1 MNYDWDVI
9 VIGGGPAGLSAAIRA
24 RWIKRYKALPCS
36 TLLIENSRLGGQAGW
51 HGSIFTGPSWKLEA
65 KEITRRLT
73 KDLNDLDIATLKTKV
88 TRIGQKGG
96 IKEVH
101 TDDGKVYT
109 SLAVVIATGIK
120 MLVNEKKYLGK
131 GLKVTSMGYEALV
144 SDLKRLLRRRWEPR
158 LVIVGSAKLT
168 NLIPLIRQ
176 LNSAGSDLLF
186 IIEGDAKEN
195 DDEDI
200 VRGWVEGY
208 RGDGHIQGLY
218 LRTNQG
224 REDISCG
231 GVLLDFNSYELAPT
245 SGIGL
250 WGDLFDSPFVDVDP
264 DMQTAVPGILAAGDA
279 TAGGYN
285 SFSRAVSQ
293 GMIAGLSA
301 YRYVYNKKLGSEP
314 PLFAYR
320 ATDFPL
326 SADFQELPV
335 FDKKL
340 KPRILCEEKK
350 IRAVLGDNWRWLP
363 ARLHGRESMEKIAGE
378 KNIPLEE
385 LRNILKLLV
394 EKKLITFHVD
404 IADSL

>member
-9 VIGGGPAGLSAAIRA
+9 VVGGGPAGLSAAIRA

-73 KDLNDLDIATLKTKV
+73 KDLKDLNIAALKTKV
-88 TRIGQKGG
+88 TRIDQKGE
-96 IKEVH
+96 IKEVYA
-101 TDDGKVYT
+101 DDGRIYR

-131 GLKVTSMGYEALV
+131 GLEVTSMGYEAVV

-168 NLIPLIRQ
+168 NLIPLIRE
-176 LNSAGSDLLF
+176 LNSAGSALLF
-186 IIEGDAKEN
+186 IIEGDTEEDN
-195 DDEDI
+195 DEDI
-200 VRGWVEGY
+200 FRGWVEGY

-224 REDISCG
+224 RKDISCG

-250 WGDLFDSPFVDVDP
+250 WGNLFDAPFVEVDL
-264 DMQTAVPGILAAGDA
+264 DMQTSVPGILAAGDV

-285 SFSRAVSQ
+285 SFSKAVSQ

-301 YRYVYNKKLGSEP
+301 YRYVYKKKLGSEP

-320 ATDFPL
+320 ATDFLL
-326 SADFQELPV
+326 SEDFQELPV

-350 IRAVLGDNWRWLP
+350 IRAVLGDIWSWLP
-363 ARLHGRESMEKIAGE
+363 ARLLGRESMEEIAGE
-378 KNIPLEE
+378 ENVPLEE

-394 EKKLITFHVD
+394 EKKLITFH
-404 IADSL
+404 ANMEE